1 MFFTYLRRELR
12 RRRKAALVVA
22 SGLAL
27 GIALV
32 IVVSSV
38 TSRMNQAQDKVLQSL
53 YGLGTDMTVTKAAPP
68 PSSSNGG
75 RPNFQFN
82 ARANGDSSK
91 QSDDRVMVQGFQ
103 TLASSTVTKI
113 AA

>member
-32 IVVSSV
+32 IVVNSV
-38 TSRMNQAQDKVLQSL
+38 SNGMGKAQDKVHVVIVEVDPVDARLPKHPFL
-53 YGLGTDMTVTKAAPP
+53 TAAQRCLESPP
-68 PSSSNGG
+68 AGE
-75 RPNFQFN
+75 
-82 ARANGDSSK
+82 AR
-91 QSDDRVMVQGFQ
+91 
-103 TLASSTVTKI
+103 
-113 AA
+113 